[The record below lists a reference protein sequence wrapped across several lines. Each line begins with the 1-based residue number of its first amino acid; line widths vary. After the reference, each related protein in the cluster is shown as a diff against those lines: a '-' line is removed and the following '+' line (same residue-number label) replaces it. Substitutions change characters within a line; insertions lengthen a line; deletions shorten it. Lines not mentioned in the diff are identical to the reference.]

1 MKVKVTEE
9 GILIPKQ
16 FFEGIKE
23 VEIQEK
29 DGILSIIPISKED
42 PIFQLGTNPIS
53 DSILDRKLKLDD
65 LAQLSD
71 LSQ

>member
-1 MKVKVTEE
+1 MKVKVTEQ

-29 DGILSIIPISKED
+29 DGILSIIPIAKED

-53 DSILDRKLKLDD
+53 DSISDASLNHDRYLNNYE
-65 LAQLSD
+65 
-71 LSQ
+71 